1 MFLGIFRGLLFVKEA
16 VLWGTVHLRYYPLY
30 LLYISA
36 CVKKKSLHT
45 VYSSVSFNRKYLFA
59 LCNGSENST
68 RSHLTCTF
76 EDLQLPSDSSV
87 CAICPNPISTLCD
100 KALFSVFCDVLK
112 VKSWRVP
119 PPCSIWKKVCV
130 GGVGGW
136 GGAVNCW
143 PGGFSTD
150 HSMLILR
157 IQNGAAKLESKHV
170 TWYMN
175 MLIILLTVFFF

>member
-36 CVKKKSLHT
+36 CVKKSLHT

-68 RSHLTCTF
+68 RSHLTCAF
-76 EDLQLPSDSSV
+76 QDLQLPSDSSV

-130 GGVGGW
+130 WGGW
-136 GGAVNCW
+136 GT
-143 PGGFSTD
+143 GGGS
-150 HSMLILR
+150 
-157 IQNGAAKLESKHV
+157 E
-170 TWYMN
+170 
-175 MLIILLTVFFF
+175 LLTWQFFHRSLHAYTPYSEWCSKARVQTRDLIYEYVDNTFNCFF